1 MPRVAFC
8 CILVYFGVFLTF
20 WCILVHSAAFWSI
33 LVHFGAFWCISVP
46 VHLDAFFGALGA
58 RFRAWRRGGAPLD
71 STLLRPLSGNTG
83 IAAWRGDLG
92 VTREITNRSTRLR
105 LAFSGAGV
113 ADEVESRGA
122 PPPPRPGLSRPWRLA
137 AP

>member
-58 RFRAWRRGGAPLD
+58 RFRAWRRGGPPW
-71 STLLRPLSGNTG
+71 TLLCCDPCPEIRESQPGGAIS
-83 IAAWRGDLG
+83 DF
-92 VTREITNRSTRLR
+92 TRDS
-105 LAFSGAGV
+105 
-113 ADEVESRGA
+113 
-122 PPPPRPGLSRPWRLA
+122 
-137 AP
+137 